1 MTLPDSSHSLGGKVM
16 IPEEAQAIREVKAE
30 REGLVC
36 WTNGSRKK
44 DEWVRCAVVWKEDR
58 WEMRRVHLG

>member
-1 MTLPDSSHSLGGKVM
+1 M